1 MDGRDGS
8 LNIDYSHGR
17 EDNKSLNEHTCLID
31 GIFGLYWDMGVI
43 MRFYALRMGLR
54 VLTMVMGQ

>member
-1 MDGRDGS
+1 MD
-8 LNIDYSHGR
+8 IEYSHEK
-17 EDNKSLNEHTCLID
+17 EDNKSLNENTCLID
-31 GIFGLYWDMGVI
+31 GIFGLSWDMGVI